1 MVPLEWMMILFWLCF
16 AIVGLARQF
25 PRELGATIVFTGMI
39 LAFDLAGTH
48 LGNLTFSILSKLGLA
63 SDENLVKWFVY
74 SLIIVAVICWTYI
87 GETLSYSGVWAP
99 GPILG
104 RVFDVFIGLFNGW
117 LVLGT
122 WWYYSNAL
130 SYPMQKLG
138 WFVAPL
144 DALATE
150 LLKWLPL
157 SLVPDQGSTIYIT
170 AFLLFLLLLK
180 VIR

>member
-1 MVPLEWMMILFWLCF
+1 MVPLEWMMILLWACF

-39 LAFDLAGTH
+39 LAFDLAGSQVGS
-48 LGNLTFSILSKLGLA
+48 LLYSILSRLGLA
-63 SDENLVKWFVY
+63 SDESLVKWWVY
-74 SLIIVAVICWTYI
+74 SLVILGTLVVVYV
-87 GETLSYSGVWAP
+87 GETLSYSGVWSP

-117 LVLGT
+117 LVVGT

-130 SYPMQKLG
+130 NYPVQKLG

-144 DALATE
+144 SALATS
-150 LLKWLPL
+150 LLKWLPQ
-157 SLVPDQGSTIYIT
+157 SVIPDQGSYLYIV

-180 VIR
+180 VLR